1 MPRIK
6 TLGRIRRRFRKD
18 EKASEKLR
26 YERAQKTLALTAAS
40 VDSASADK
48 CLQQKPLLSHI
59 IQKMRIQIT
68 EKLSERLIL
77 R

>member
-1 MPRIK
+1 MSNAAHK

-26 YERAQKTLALTAAS
+26 YERAQTTLALTAAS

-48 CLQQKPLLSHI
+48 CLQQKPPLYAA
-59 IQKMRIQIT
+59 IT
-68 EKLSERLIL
+68 YYPENENTNY
-77 R
+77 